1 MFEHQHNEINKWQQ
15 LKSLFPIQ
23 SRQRQKL
30 EYPKPDKLK
39 SGGSATLHCSP
50 ICKKNRGKRCKIE
63 DKNLPFRGSIK
74 HFLPCHPF
82 FKVNIKLI
90 SQFFSLKLITLTWIR
105 IQIRSKFK
113 IRIQIQYI

>member
-50 ICKKNRGKRCKIE
+50 ICKKKTEAKGVKLKTKI
-63 DKNLPFRGSIK
+63 
-74 HFLPCHPF
+74 CHSEARL
-82 FKVNIKLI
+82 NISYRAI
-90 SQFFSLKLITLTWIR
+90 RFLKLI
-105 IQIRSKFK
+105 
-113 IRIQIQYI
+113 